1 MFREMQGR
9 RTGQEKQW
17 LYASDGLGH
26 AAKAYDAE
34 DLDEDM
40 QNVPVRAIHFGFV
53 LKTHDGEARS
63 LLFIFSAPIVKI

>member
-1 MFREMQGR
+1 MQVR

-17 LYASDGLGH
+17 LYASDGLGR

-34 DLDEDM
+34 DLEDM

-53 LKTHDGEARS
+53 IKPHNGEARS